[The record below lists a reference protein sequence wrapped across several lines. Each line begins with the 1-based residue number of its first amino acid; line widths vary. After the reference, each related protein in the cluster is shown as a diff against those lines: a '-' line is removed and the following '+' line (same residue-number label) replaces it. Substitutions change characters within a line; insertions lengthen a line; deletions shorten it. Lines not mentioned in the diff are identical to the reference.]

1 MNSDSKRTDMPIKIL
16 DRYLTREFLKSL
28 IFSQTA
34 FVLIFVLVDIFEKL
48 DMFIDHRA
56 PYHLVALFY
65 IYQIPYIMILTLP
78 VAMLLASMATISQMA
93 RHHEIV
99 AMKAAGLSLYRIF
112 APLFILGL
120 LISLAV
126 MAVGETIVPITNQK
140 KGNLERIRI
149 KKQLSQE
156 PQTRFNLLYD
166 GSQGR
171 QFFIKRYNV
180 EKAVMD
186 SVSIFQV
193 DQQNRILQRIDAAKG
208 VWTGNVWLLEKVII
222 RNFRP
227 DGTEISDSLQQLKLT
242 GYEEAPASFSKRE
255 LLPDEMGFFELR
267 QFIDRLKRSGNQVQ
281 QSVVD
286 LYLKLSF
293 PFANFIIL
301 LFGLPLLS
309 NSRKGSTASGF
320 AISLLTCFVFWGLL
334 QTGRALG
341 HSATLSPILAAWL
354 PNIIFGAI
362 GAFLLYRAPK

>member
-1 MNSDSKRTDMPIKIL
+1 MPVKIL
-16 DRYLTREFLKSL
+16 DKYLSREFLKALFFSL
-28 IFSQTA
+28 TA

-48 DMFIDHRA
+48 DMFIDTKA
-56 PYHLVALFY
+56 PYYLVALY
-65 IYQIPYIMILTLP
+65 YVYQIPYIIILTLP

-112 APLFILGL
+112 APLFLLGL
-120 LISLAV
+120 MISLAV
-126 MAVGETIVPITNQK
+126 MAVGETIVPLTNQK
-140 KGNLERIRI
+140 KGNLERIQI

-156 PQTRFNLLYD
+156 PKTRFNLLYD
-166 GSQGR
+166 GSDGR
-171 QFFIKRYNV
+171 QYFIKRYDVVN
-180 EKAVMD
+180 AVMD

-193 DQQNRILQRIDAAKG
+193 DQQNRILQRVDAAKG
-208 VWTGNVWLLEKVII
+208 TWTGNSWLLEKVII
-222 RNFRP
+222 RKFNK
-227 DGTEISDSLQQLKLT
+227 DGTELSDSLSQMRLT
-242 GYEEAPASFSKRE
+242 EYEETPASFSKRE

-267 QFIDRLKRSGNQVQ
+267 QFIDRLKRSGNTVQ
-281 QSVVD
+281 QSIVD
-286 LYLKLSF
+286 LYLKISF

-341 HSATLSPILAAWL
+341 HNATLSPILAAWL

>member
-1 MNSDSKRTDMPIKIL
+1 
-16 DRYLTREFLKSL
+16 
-28 IFSQTA
+28 
-34 FVLIFVLVDIFEKL
+34 
-48 DMFIDHRA
+48 
-56 PYHLVALFY
+56 
-65 IYQIPYIMILTLP
+65 
-78 VAMLLASMATISQMA
+78 
-93 RHHEIV
+93 
-99 AMKAAGLSLYRIF
+99 
-112 APLFILGL
+112 
-120 LISLAV
+120 
-126 MAVGETIVPITNQK
+126 
-140 KGNLERIRI
+140 
-149 KKQLSQE
+149 
-156 PQTRFNLLYD
+156 
-166 GSQGR
+166 
-171 QFFIKRYNV
+171 
-180 EKAVMD
+180 
-186 SVSIFQV
+186 
-193 DQQNRILQRIDAAKG
+193 LQRIDAARG
-208 VWTGNVWLLEKVII
+208 VWTGEGWLLEKVII

-227 DGTEISDSLQQLKLT
+227 DGTELSDSLQQLKLA